1 MKHSH
6 SLTKS
11 FKYARAV
18 SFLIQF
24 YLSRR
29 SLLFK
34 MSFTNKVILITGA
47 SSGIGAD
54 AARHLAKLGGRIA
67 LVGRNADRLKA
78 VAEQI
83 KTSGAPTPLP
93 IVADVT
99 KDAKRIIDETI
110 NHFGKLDVL
119 VNNAGIVRT
128 DDIIGF
134 EMSVF
139 EDVLDTNVRS
149 VITLTQLSIP
159 HLEQTKGNIINISSI
174 AALRAIPH
182 FFSYCM
188 SKATLDQF
196 TKLCAVSLASKRI
209 RVNSINPAAIRT
221 PIFET
226 IGMTV
231 EQFGKVE
238 EECKNSYLVGRVGE
252 VSDTST
258 AIAYLAADSASFLT
272 GIILTVDGGS
282 LLTQIVHKLD

>member
-1 MKHSH
+1 
-6 SLTKS
+6 
-11 FKYARAV
+11 
-18 SFLIQF
+18 
-24 YLSRR
+24 
-29 SLLFK
+29 
-34 MSFTNKVILITGA
+34 MSFNNKVILITGA

-54 AARHLAKLGGRIA
+54 AARHLAKLGGRVA

-93 IVADVT
+93 IVADVN

-119 VNNAGIVRT
+119 VNNAGIGRT
-128 DDIIGF
+128 DDITAF
-134 EMSVF
+134 DMAVFDSVF
-139 EDVLDTNVRS
+139 DTNVRS

-159 HLEQTKGNIINISSI
+159 HLEQTKGNIINISSV
-174 AALRAIPH
+174 AALRVLPQ
-182 FFSYCM
+182 FFSYCL

-226 IGMTV
+226 IGMTA
-231 EQFGKVE
+231 EHIAKLE
-238 EECKNSYLVGRVGE
+238 EECKHTYLVGRIGE

-258 AIAYLAADSASFLT
+258 AIAYLAAESASFLT

-282 LLTQIVHKLD
+282 LLSPNGPKLEDIR